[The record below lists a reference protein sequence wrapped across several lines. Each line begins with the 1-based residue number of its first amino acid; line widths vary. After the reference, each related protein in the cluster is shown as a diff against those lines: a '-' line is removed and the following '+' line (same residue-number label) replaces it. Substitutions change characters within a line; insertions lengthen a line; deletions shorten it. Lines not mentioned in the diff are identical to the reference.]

1 MDCTR
6 GASTARQ
13 RPEGIM
19 HVSHRVRARDNAA
32 GAVGLVAAWLIV
44 VAATLAALVADDG
57 RAASV
62 QVAPLTLDQT
72 SIA

>member
-1 MDCTR
+1 
-6 GASTARQ
+6 
-13 RPEGIM
+13 M

-62 QVAPLTLDQT
+62 QVAPLTLAQT